1 MTAKAVIVWIA
12 GLMTFVPYAVYY
24 LLFQAPRDQYAF
36 LIASIL
42 FWIFGF
48 WGVVSQVLM
57 TLKIRH
63 LLKTMESAG
72 SGERLAE
79 VLKGPAAKDVA
90 IDLIATEHRLP
101 RFVAAWIY
109 THALR
114 RANGDC

>member
-24 LLFQAPRDQYAF
+24 LLFQAPRDQYAV

-48 WGVVSQVLM
+48 WGVVSPVLM

-72 SGERLAE
+72 SGERLA
-79 VLKGPAAKDVA
+79 A